1 MSPSRKPVVSRHSL
15 RESKSPVQGQEG
27 FHGKE
32 DLTPKDQRPKDSRR
46 QVKKEKKPA
55 GEKDAGEGHRRVTL

>member
-32 DLTPKDQRPKDSRR
+32 DLTPKDQRPEDSKP
-46 QVKKEKKPA
+46 QAKKEKKPV
-55 GEKDAGEGHRRVTL
+55 GEEDAGGHHRMAL